1 MSDREGKAVDVVGGL
16 SSSEEKG
23 WLALAD
29 YAKAV
34 VALASALLG
43 ISVTFS
49 QSLVPEHGSEVQ
61 RWSLIIAWLALLGAV
76 LFGMLSLAS
85 SVNVILRNRRKNRTV
100 LFANLSFLA
109 LFLATLAF
117 AILGVSK
124 VLL

>member
-1 MSDREGKAVDVVGGL
+1 MSDREGKVVKGVGGL

-29 YAKAV
+29 YAKSV

-49 QSLVPEHGSEVQ
+49 QSLIPAHGFWIQ

-76 LFGMLSLAS
+76 LFGMLALAS
-85 SVNVILRNRRKNRTV
+85 TVNVMLRNRRKNRTV
-100 LFANLSFLA
+100 LLANLSFFA

-124 VLL
+124 ALS